1 MPEAE
6 RFLGTCAIYPTLWNG
21 HTIRILYK
29 DIQLEGAIYP
39 DMRRALQ
46 EGGFEA
52 RDDLWEVL
60 NRVAVGGPV
69 SLKGPRYPNPKH
81 YKPETM
87 KEVFMR
93 PERTLAHA
101 LMTAVFCK
109 EVPYGCSPIS
119 FKEVYACFKF
129 DTDTGFRHATLVFL
143 AENESKNLK
152 DSYRIRIDGTG
163 NDLSMHRFIFEPSL
177 TWLCS
182 RYPEKTRVI
191 ASTGEDL
198 GSNSTS
204 VSDPPQQVA
213 SGKPAAAETC
223 GRGGRD
229 GEPELSAESE
239 PPVRDLKSKV
249 GIRFKILYRCVV
261 QKRARYPRKITQNL
275 QKEALRAKRLAAA
288 QLWGTAPP

>member
-1 MPEAE
+1 
-6 RFLGTCAIYPTLWNG
+6 
-21 HTIRILYK
+21 
-29 DIQLEGAIYP
+29 
-39 DMRRALQ
+39 MRRAFQ

-52 RDDLWEVL
+52 MDDLWDVL

-69 SLKGPRYPNPKH
+69 SLKGPSYPNPTH

-93 PERTLAHA
+93 PERTLANA

-119 FKEVYACFKF
+119 FKEVYGCFKF
-129 DTDTGFRHATLVFL
+129 DTNTGFRHATLLFL
-143 AENESKNLK
+143 AGNESKK

-163 NDLSMHRFIFEPSL
+163 NDLSMHKFTFEPSL

-182 RYPEKTRVI
+182 RYPEKPRVI
-191 ASTGEDL
+191 VSTGEDL

-213 SGKPAAAETC
+213 SGKPVAAETC
-223 GRGGRD
+223 GRD

-239 PPVRDLKSKV
+239 PPVRDLKSKSEFFSKSYTAV
-249 GIRFKILYRCVV
+249 LCRSGPNTPGRSRKFC
-261 QKRARYPRKITQNL
+261 KRRR
-275 QKEALRAKRLAAA
+275 
-288 QLWGTAPP
+288 

>member
-1 MPEAE
+1 MPNAE
-6 RFLGTCAIYPTLWNG
+6 RFIGTCVIYPALGNG
-21 HTIRILYK
+21 HKIRILYK
-29 DIQLEGAIYP
+29 DTQLEEAIYP
-39 DMRRALQ
+39 DMRRAFQ

-52 RDDLWEVL
+52 RDDLWDVL
-60 NRVAVGGPV
+60 NTVAVGGPV
-69 SLKGPRYPNPKH
+69 SLKGPSYPNPKH
-81 YKPETM
+81 YKPDTM

-129 DTDTGFRHATLVFL
+129 DTDTGYRHATLVFL
-143 AENESKNLK
+143 TGNESTK
-152 DSYRIRIDGTG
+152 DCYRIRIDGTG
-163 NDLSMHRFIFEPSL
+163 NDLSMHQFTFEPSL
-177 TWLCS
+177 TWLCR
-182 RYPEKTRVI
+182 RYPEKTRGLSSIVV
-191 ASTGEDL
+191 DL

-229 GEPELSAESE
+229 GELSAESE
-239 PPVRDLKSKV
+239 PPVRDLKSKSEFV
-249 GIRFKILYRCVV
+249 SKSYTAVLCRSGPDIPGRS
-261 QKRARYPRKITQNL
+261 RKIC
-275 QKEALRAKRLAAA
+275 KRRRSELSGSR
-288 QLWGTAPP
+288 QLSS